1 VINPRKS
8 DRNTKKVAQ
17 QVDPLPVAGSVLLD
31 VIRFTAAVAVAVG
44 HFWGPI
50 NSPYAPDLL
59 HLAISAVAVFFVLS
73 GFVIRLISIGRSIT
87 AKEYA
92 IDRVSRIY
100 SVLLP
105 ALLITIAVTLCLDRS
120 SSRGAF
126 LSSVPFA
133 TIATQFIACM
143 TFTGSLWGL
152 DVPMGFN
159 SVFWSLCYECAYYA
173 FYGIAFFGRGPW
185 RWWLLAGLA
194 VFVGPPI
201 LFMLPLWLF
210 GCLICDLYYLLR
222 KSRYPLTAY
231 FAGLLA
237 LASLAL
243 VLWLAA
249 GFLEHSSGAVAL
261 RVQANHFLHWT
272 RLHDLHLLKRSSS
285 RSYFV
290 GIPVGILMLGLLLA
304 AEHIII
310 SRKHTSVSLVR
321 RIADGTFTLYLIH
334 LPIFML
340 FDAYLPFD
348 HASAWQKLSL
358 LALTLAIAVALAGP
372 TDALKRWLR
381 KALSSQSLQ
390 KAPNH

>member
-1 VINPRKS
+1 MS
-8 DRNTKKVAQ
+8 
-17 QVDPLPVAGSVLLD
+17 
-31 VIRFTAAVAVAVG
+31 
-44 HFWGPI
+44 
-50 NSPYAPDLL
+50 
-59 HLAISAVAVFFVLS
+59 
-73 GFVIRLISIGRSIT
+73 
-87 AKEYA
+87 
-92 IDRVSRIY
+92 
-100 SVLLP
+100 
-105 ALLITIAVTLCLDRS
+105 
-120 SSRGAF
+120 
-126 LSSVPFA
+126 
-133 TIATQFIACM
+133 
-143 TFTGSLWGL
+143 
-152 DVPMGFN
+152 FN
-159 SVFWSLCYECAYYA
+159 SVFWSLSYECAYYA

-185 RWWLLAGLA
+185 KWFFLCWAGNLRSD
-194 VFVGPPI
+194 
-201 LFMLPLWLF
+201 PLSF
-210 GCLICDLYYLLR
+210 FCFRYGYSAASSATYITCCV
-222 KSRYPLTAY
+222 KSRYPLMAY

-340 FDAYLPFD
+340 FDAYLP
-348 HASAWQKLSL
+348 L
-358 LALTLAIAVALAGP
+358 
-372 TDALKRWLR
+372 
-381 KALSSQSLQ
+381 
-390 KAPNH
+390 